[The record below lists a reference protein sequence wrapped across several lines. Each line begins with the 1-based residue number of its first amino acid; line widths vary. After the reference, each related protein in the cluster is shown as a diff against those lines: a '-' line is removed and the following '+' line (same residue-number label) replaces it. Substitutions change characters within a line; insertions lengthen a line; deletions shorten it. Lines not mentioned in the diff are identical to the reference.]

1 MPAIKRE
8 RSESPNRSATPP
20 GTPPRSATPP
30 MPKHICKTSCP
41 SSPTNQHDAHATD
54 RIASIL
60 MDEMLHAEDVLHAQL
75 QQTAVQDN
83 LQFTTAHGGKQNR
96 RNMETPSECKVRAN
110 STNRPLY
117 DAPHDEQGLKLA
129 GSSRTLDEQALEQ
142 VLQEASAGFSQQ
154 ASQADLNERS
164 RGIAMLVKMKKT
176 FDLSPST
183 FMLSVSLYDRFL
195 NTYQCDRLASESKT
209 NNHRDL
215 RPSAA
220 GMKRVCAPLAC
231 LVMANK
237 FMDVLTMCLSDLI
250 MSVQQIFRA
259 QSEADDSTNI
269 GEFGL
274 YERWPVHEMRT
285 EDLREWEQ
293 IVWKA
298 LGYRLDHVTALDV
311 LHALLQ
317 CMSKPMRRLIE
328 DTSEL
333 KVQAAVCCPSSRDY
347 SPVDLAT
354 ASLLHTASRLSVS
367 DAQEVKDVICRAIP
381 AFRITQDVRSCQALI
396 NRLHVTV

>member
-1 MPAIKRE
+1 
-8 RSESPNRSATPP
+8 
-20 GTPPRSATPP
+20 
-30 MPKHICKTSCP
+30 
-41 SSPTNQHDAHATD
+41 
-54 RIASIL
+54 
-60 MDEMLHAEDVLHAQL
+60 
-75 QQTAVQDN
+75 
-83 LQFTTAHGGKQNR
+83 
-96 RNMETPSECKVRAN
+96 METPSECKVRAN
-110 STNRPLY
+110 SANLPRY
-117 DAPHDEQGLKLA
+117 DAPHDDQGLKPGKRKRRTDEFHIHSLHDTDESSRRTRHPRKDKSTRA

-142 VLQEASAGFSQQ
+142 VLQEASAGFCRQ

-164 RGIAMLVKMKKT
+164 RGIAMLVWMKEA

-195 NTYQCDRLASESKT
+195 NTYQCDRLASESTTAQRASNVGQPRLPPPSNVSLLPWDTPRTHEGERAT

-215 RPSAA
+215 RPSAT

-237 FMDVLTMCLSDLI
+237 FIDVFAMRLSDLI
-250 MSVQQIFRA
+250 MSVQKIFRA

-269 GEFGL
+269 DAFVL
-274 YERWPVHEMRT
+274 YERWLIHEMRT

-333 KVQAAVCCPSSRDY
+333 KVQAAVCCPSFRDY

-354 ASLLHTASRLSVS
+354 ASLLHTASELSVS
-367 DAQEVKDVICRAIP
+367 VAQEVKDQICQAIP
-381 AFRITQDVRSCQALI
+381 AFLITQDVHSCQALLFK
-396 NRLHVTV
+396 R

>member
-1 MPAIKRE
+1 
-8 RSESPNRSATPP
+8 
-20 GTPPRSATPP
+20 
-30 MPKHICKTSCP
+30 
-41 SSPTNQHDAHATD
+41 
-54 RIASIL
+54 
-60 MDEMLHAEDVLHAQL
+60 
-75 QQTAVQDN
+75 
-83 LQFTTAHGGKQNR
+83 
-96 RNMETPSECKVRAN
+96 METPGECKVYAN

-117 DAPHDEQGLKLA
+117 DAPHDEQGLKPGKRKRRTQELRMHSLHDTDESSRRSGQPRKDKSTRG

-142 VLQEASAGFSQQ
+142 VLQEASAGFCRQ
-154 ASQADLNERS
+154 ASHADLNERS
-164 RGIAMLVKMKKT
+164 RGIAMLGWMKEAY
-176 FDLSPST
+176 DLSPST

-195 NTYQCDRLASESKT
+195 NTYQCDRLASESTTPQRASNVGQLPWDTPRTHEGESAT
-209 NNHRDL
+209 NNRRDL

-231 LVMANK
+231 LIMANK
-237 FMDVLTMCLSDLI
+237 FMDVFAMRLSDLI

-259 QSEADDSTNI
+259 QSEADDSTNV
-269 GEFGL
+269 GAFVL
-274 YERWPVHEMRT
+274 YERWLVHEMRT
-285 EDLREWEQ
+285 EHVREWEQ
-293 IVWKA
+293 IAWEA

-317 CMSKPMRRLIE
+317 CMAKPMRRLLE

-333 KVQAAVCCPSSRDY
+333 KVQAAVCCPSFRDY

-354 ASLLHTASRLSVS
+354 ASLLHTASELSVS
-367 DAQEVKDVICRAIP
+367 DAQAVKDAICRAIP